1 MLPLKALVPA
11 FLALHP
17 HSPAKPLDW
26 KGCRQTT
33 LLDPRNPDGF
43 YAIAGRKLALE
54 APTALMAPKLQTSPP
69 TL

>member
-54 APTALMAPKLQTSPP
+54 HLRN
-69 TL
+69 